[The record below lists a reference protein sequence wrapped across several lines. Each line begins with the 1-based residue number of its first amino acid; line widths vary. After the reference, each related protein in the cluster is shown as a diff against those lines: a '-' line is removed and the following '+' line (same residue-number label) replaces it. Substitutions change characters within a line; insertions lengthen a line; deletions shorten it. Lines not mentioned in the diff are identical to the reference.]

1 MSGAAKVTP
10 LESDPML
17 RQTGRLNARS
27 IVMAATV
34 CAVIV
39 ATLLLWRQS
48 KPAEEA
54 ALAWAAYHE
63 TRERNRSLVE
73 GTLDMGKWRAHMPVV
88 CVGVPEKPVWELKDV
103 EDLIAFVFRAP
114 EPGETRT
121 DADGRK
127 FIGVV
132 AGDALVSRFVTRQ
145 GMSDAADT
153 RIREFMLEQ
162 MRTGGSTQRG
172 YIATQFIDLRW
183 HYTDRD
189 VRAAV
194 LRLAHDP
201 DEFLA
206 HTVRMNLGYSRD
218 RVRRAV
224 ALGRAGFDPAW
235 LNDREVEALAK

>member
-1 MSGAAKVTP
+1 
-10 LESDPML
+10 
-17 RQTGRLNARS
+17 
-27 IVMAATV
+27 MAAV
-34 CAVIV
+34 LGAVII
-39 ATLLLWRQS
+39 AGFKSWRQP
-48 KPAEEA
+48 KPAEAA
-54 ALAWAAYHE
+54 ALAWAAYHDS
-63 TRERNRSLVE
+63 RNQSRSLVE
-73 GTLDMGKWRAHMPVV
+73 GTLDMGKWRAHMPIV
-88 CVGVPEKPVWELKDV
+88 CVGIPEKPVWELKDV
-103 EDLIAFVFRAP
+103 EDLIAFASRTP
-114 EPGETRT
+114 EPGETPA

-127 FIGVV
+127 FIAVV

-145 GMSDAADT
+145 GMSDAADA

-183 HYTDRD
+183 HYTDRE

-194 LRLAHDP
+194 LRLANDP

-224 ALGRAGFDPAW
+224 ASGRAGFDPAW